1 MRYRILLLAVTLMV
15 PLGASAQPLIQSQ
28 EGIALQNEILQ
39 LQQQLQQL
47 QSQHAGSSALATAPA
62 PASSSGA
69 SSTNPLLPGLLT
81 QVQQLQSQVQTLS
94 GQVSEL
100 QHQVDTQNA
109 QTQQQIGD
117 LKFQLTN
124 GAGGT
129 NTGTAPAAG
138 ATSSSQGGKPASQ
151 GQNPSPAP
159 TQAPAPDAAPVPTT
173 PRDALKAAL
182 GSYDQRDYRKAASVA
197 QEIVTDH
204 KSAPEA
210 YRAQYLVA
218 QSEAAIGNA
227 QNAAVAFYNTYNMN
241 KSGNYAARSLL
252 GLASSLADL
261 KQNPQACETIASLNS
276 QFTTPSAG
284 MKRDIQKVSA
294 RAHCG

>member
-1 MRYRILLLAVTLMV
+1 MRYRILLLAATLMV

-47 QSQHAGSSALATAPA
+47 QSQHAGSSALAAAPA

-109 QTQQQIGD
+109 QTQQEIGD

-124 GAGGT
+124 GAGGA

-138 ATSSSQGGKPASQ
+138 TTSSSQGGKPASQ
-151 GQNPSPAP
+151 DQKP
-159 TQAPAPDAAPVPTT
+159 TPAPAPDAAPVPTT

-182 GSYDQRDYRKAASVA
+182 GAYDQRDYRKAASVA

-241 KSGNYAARSLL
+241 KSGDYAARALL

>member
-1 MRYRILLLAVTLMV
+1 MRYRILLLAATLMA

-28 EGIALQNEILQ
+28 EGIAIQNEVLQ
-39 LQQQLQQL
+39 LQQQVQQL
-47 QSQHAGSSALATAPA
+47 QSQRGDNATVGGSSVPPPSSGSSA
-62 PASSSGA
+62 
-69 SSTNPLLPGLLT
+69 TNPLLPSLLN

-109 QTQQQIGD
+109 QTQQEIGD
-117 LKFQLTN
+117 LKFQMTN

-129 NTGTAPAAG
+129 NAVGAAGAGAANGAPAAAA
-138 ATSSSQGGKPASQ
+138 ATSTSQGASPAS
-151 GQNPSPAP
+151 AM
-159 TQAPAPDAAPVPTT
+159 PVPST

-182 GSYDQRDYRKAASVA
+182 SAYDQHDYRKAAGIG
-197 QEIVTDH
+197 QDIVSNH

-218 QSEAAIGNA
+218 QSEAASGNP

-241 KSGNYAARSLL
+241 KSGDYAARSLL

-276 QFTTPSAG
+276 QFTTPSEG
-284 MKRDIQKVSA
+284 MKREIRKVA
-294 RAHCG
+294 DRAHCG

>member
-1 MRYRILLLAVTLMV
+1 MRYRILLLAATLMV

-28 EGIALQNEILQ
+28 EGIAIQNEVLQ
-39 LQQQLQQL
+39 LQQQVQQL
-47 QSQHAGSSALATAPA
+47 QSQRGGSTASGGSSVPPPSSGSSA
-62 PASSSGA
+62 
-69 SSTNPLLPGLLT
+69 TNPLLPSLLN

-109 QTQQQIGD
+109 QTQQEIGD
-117 LKFQLTN
+117 LKFQMTN

-129 NTGTAPAAG
+129 NAAGAAG
-138 ATSSSQGGKPASQ
+138 ATAGAAAGAAGAAATTSTSQGA
-151 GQNPSPAP
+151 SPAP
-159 TQAPAPDAAPVPTT
+159 AAAAPVPST

-182 GSYDQRDYRKAASVA
+182 SAYDQHDYRKAAA
-197 QEIVTDH
+197 IGQDIVSNH

-218 QSEAAIGNA
+218 QSDAASGNP

-241 KSGNYAARSLL
+241 KSGDYAARSLL

-276 QFTTPSAG
+276 QFTTPSDG
-284 MKRDIQKVSA
+284 MKREIRKVA
-294 RAHCG
+294 DRAHCG